1 MKSFKRKMQFSPLY
15 GLLNKIWQ
23 SLVWLK
29 WVAKGKPL
37 PPPHEVKQLVIGKYA
52 KRYGISDLIET
63 GTYRGKMI
71 IAMRKKFNRITS
83 IELDQTLAENA
94 RKLFIHEDHITILQ
108 GNSANVL
115 STVIQDIKHPVLFW
129 LDGHYSGG
137 ETANDTKETPIM
149 EELEIIFSHPVSDH
163 VILIDDA
170 LCFNGSHDYPTI
182 EQLKTFVPKHPI
194 QTNFKVNNNIIYIT
208 PA

>member
-1 MKSFKRKMQFSPLY
+1 MKSLKRKLQFSPLY
-15 GLLNKIWQ
+15 GMLNKIWQ
-23 SLVWLK
+23 FLVWFK

-37 PPPHEVKQLVIGKYA
+37 PPPHEVKQLSIEKYA
-52 KRYGISDLIET
+52 KRYDICDLIET

-71 IAMRKKFNRITS
+71 IAMRKRFSRITS

-94 RKLFIHEDHITILQ
+94 RKLFINDNHVTILQ
-108 GNSANVL
+108 GNSADVL
-115 STVIQDIKHPVLFW
+115 SATIHDIEHPVLFW

-137 ETANDTKETPIM
+137 ETANSIKETPIM
-149 EELEIIFSHPVSDH
+149 EELEIIFSHPVSNH

-182 EQLKTFVPKHPI
+182 EQLEEFISKYPIKTDL
-194 QTNFKVNNNIIYIT
+194 KVNNNIIYIT

>member
-1 MKSFKRKMQFSPLY
+1 MKSLKKKLQFSPLY
-15 GLLNKIWQ
+15 GMLNKIWQ
-23 SLVWLK
+23 FLVWVK

-37 PPPHEVKQLVIGKYA
+37 PPPHEVKQLSIEKYA
-52 KRYGISDLIET
+52 RRYDISDLIET

-71 IAMRKKFNRITS
+71 IAMRKRFNHITS
-83 IELDQTLAENA
+83 VELDQTLAENA
-94 RKLFIHEDHITILQ
+94 RKLFINDNHVTILQ
-108 GNSANVL
+108 GNSADVL
-115 STVIQDIKHPVLFW
+115 SSTIRDIEYPVLFW

-137 ETANDTKETPIM
+137 ETANSIKETPIM
-149 EELEIIFSHPVSDH
+149 EELEIIFSHPISNH

-182 EQLKTFVPKHPI
+182 EQLEEFVSKYPIKTDI
-194 QTNFKVNNNIIYIT
+194 RVNNNIIYIT